1 MHNSD
6 ITRRAFVGAMTAVPL
21 LAQSDGWMD
30 LFNGRNLDGWRP
42 QGKLPSWKVAG
53 GLLSADG
60 AMCHLFYAGPVHGA
74 DFKNFE
80 LEVEA
85 MTRPSCNSGVYFHTT
100 YQDTGWPN
108 KGCEVQINNTQ
119 EREKKKTGSLYNLR
133 NSYKQ
138 FVPDNQ
144 WFKINILVRGKNV
157 QVRLNGMLMVDY
169 FEPTPHVIPP
179 SMEKERFLDHG
190 TFALQCHD
198 PESKAMF
205 RSVRVRPLPDSVTA
219 PGETT
224 FTADDTFKQIIANN
238 VRGIPMLDLHVH
250 PKGGLSVEQA
260 VAKSLR
266 DGIQYG
272 LAVNCGQ
279 GQPVTDDAG
288 ARKYVDSLKGLPVFI
303 AMQAEGRE
311 WLQMFSKSA
320 VSAFDYVFTDSMTW
334 TDNHGKRMRT
344 WLANE
349 VGTIADPQEFMDT
362 LVDRTVG
369 ILEREPVDIYVN
381 PTFVP
386 DQLAKD
392 YETLW
397 TPARREK
404 VVTAAA
410 KNHVAIEINNRYK
423 IPSASFIKLA
433 KQAGCKFTF
442 GTNNAGANDLGRSE
456 HAMQMVEECKLAPAD
471 FFVPLSPGST
481 KAVDRKGDA
490 LKKG

>member
-1 MHNSD
+1 MQNSD
-6 ITRRAFVGAMTAVPL
+6 FTRRAFVGAMTAIPL
-21 LAQSDGWMD
+21 LAQSDGWVD
-30 LFNGRNLDGWRP
+30 LFNGRSLEGWKPQGNLD
-42 QGKLPSWKVAG
+42 SWKVANG
-53 GLLSADG
+53 TLSADG
-60 AMCHLFYAGPVHGA
+60 QMCHLFYNGPVRGA

-80 LEVEA
+80 LEVET
-85 MTRPSCNSGVYFHTT
+85 MTRPSCNSGIYFHTT

-119 EREKKKTGSLYNLR
+119 AREKKKTGSLYNLR
-133 NSYKQ
+133 NNYKQ
-138 FVPDNQ
+138 YVPDNQ
-144 WFKINILVRGKNV
+144 WFMVNILVRGKSV

-169 FEPTPHVIPP
+169 LEPTPHVIPP

-198 PESKAMF
+198 PGSKALF
-205 RSVRVRPLPDSVTA
+205 RSVRVRPLADDVAS
-219 PGETT
+219 PGAT
-224 FTADDTFKQIIANN
+224 FTADDTFQQIIALG
-238 VRGIPMLDLHVH
+238 VRSIPMLDLHVH
-250 PKGGLSVEQA
+250 PKAGLSVEQA

-288 ARKYVDSLKGLPVFI
+288 ARRFAESLNGLPVFI
-303 AMQAEGRE
+303 GMQAEGRE

-320 VSAFDYVFTDSMTW
+320 VSDFDYVFTDSMTW

-344 WLANE
+344 WMRNE

-362 LVDRTVG
+362 LVDRAVG

-381 PTFVP
+381 PTYVP

-397 TPARREK
+397 TPGRREK

-410 KNHVAIEINNRYK
+410 KNHVAVEINNRYK
-423 IPSASFIKLA
+423 LPSPSFITLA

-442 GTNNAGANDLGRSE
+442 GTNNAGANDLGRCE
-456 HAMQMVEECKLAPAD
+456 YAMQMVEECKLTSQD
-471 FFVPLSPGST
+471 FFVPLSPGAT
-481 KAVDRKGDA
+481 KAVDRKGDM
-490 LKKG
+490 LKRG

>member
-1 MHNSD
+1 MRNSD
-6 ITRRAFVGAMTAVPL
+6 LTRRAFVGAMAAAPL
-21 LAQSDGWMD
+21 MAQNDGWVD
-30 LFNGRNLDGWRP
+30 LFNGRDLEGWKP
-42 QGKLPSWKVAG
+42 QGNLASWKVA
-53 GLLSADG
+53 DG
-60 AMCHLFYAGPVHGA
+60 VLTANGPMCHLFYNGPVRGA
-74 DFKNFE
+74 NFRNFE

-119 EREKKKTGSLYNLR
+119 PGEKKKSGSLYNLR
-133 NSYKQ
+133 NTYRQ

-144 WFKINILVRGKNV
+144 WFKLNIAVRGKNV
-157 QVRLNGMLMVDY
+157 QVRVNGMLMVDY
-169 FEPTPHVIPP
+169 YEPTPYVIPP

-198 PESKAMF
+198 PKSNSAF
-205 RSVRVRPLPDSVTA
+205 RGVKVRPLPDDTPT
-219 PGETT
+219 PGGATFAADET
-224 FTADDTFKQIIANN
+224 FRQIIAQN
-238 VRGIPMLDLHVH
+238 VRGVPMLDLHVH
-250 PKGGLSVEQA
+250 PKAGLSAEQA

-288 ARKYVDSLKGLPVFI
+288 ARRFIESLKGLPVFS

-311 WLQMFSKSA
+311 WLGMFSRSVVA
-320 VSAFDYVFTDSMTW
+320 QFDYVFTDSMTW
-334 TDNHGKRMRT
+334 TDNRGKRMRT
-344 WLANE
+344 WIPSE
-349 VGTIADPQEFMDT
+349 VGTISDPQEFMDT

-381 PTFVP
+381 PTFLP
-386 DQLAKD
+386 DLLAKD
-392 YETLW
+392 YEALW

-404 VVTAAA
+404 VVRAAA
-410 KNHVAIEINNRYK
+410 KNGVAIEINNRYK
-423 IPSASFIKLA
+423 IPSPSYIRLA
-433 KQAGCKFTF
+433 REAGCKFTF
-442 GTNNAGANDLGRSE
+442 GTNNAGAADLGRCE
-456 HAMQMVEECKLAPAD
+456 YALQMVEECKLAPGD
-471 FFVPLSPGST
+471 FFTPLTVGST
-481 KAVDRKGDA
+481 RAVDRKGDI

>member
-1 MHNSD
+1 MQNSD
-6 ITRRAFVGAMTAVPL
+6 ITRRAFVGALSAVPL
-21 LAQSDGWMD
+21 LGQSDGWVD
-30 LFNGRNLDGWRP
+30 LFNGKNLDGWRP
-42 QGKLPSWKVAG
+42 EGNLASWKVKD
-53 GLLSADG
+53 GLLLADG
-60 AMCHLFYAGPVHGA
+60 PMCHLFYAGPVHGG

-85 MTRPSCNSGVYFHTT
+85 MTQPSCNSGVYFHTA
-100 YQDTGWPN
+100 YQDSGWPN

-119 EREKKKTGSLYNLR
+119 EREKKKTASLYNLR
-133 NSYKQ
+133 NVYKQ
-138 FVPDNQ
+138 FVRDNE
-144 WFKINILVRGKNV
+144 WFKLNILVRGKSV
-157 QVRLNGMLMVDY
+157 QVRLNGILVVDY
-169 FEPTPHVIPP
+169 VEPTPHIIPP

-198 PESKAMF
+198 PASKAAF
-205 RSVRVRPLPDSVTA
+205 RKVSVRPLPDDAAA
-219 PGETT
+219 PGVTN
-224 FTADDTFKQIIANN
+224 FTADDTFKQIIALN

-250 PKGGLSVEQA
+250 PKAGLSAEQA

-266 DGIQYG
+266 DGIEYG

-288 ARKYVDSLKGLPVFI
+288 ARKFIDGLKGLPVFI

-311 WLQMFSKSA
+311 WLTMFSRSTVA
-320 VSAFDYVFTDSMTW
+320 AFDYVFTDSMTW
-334 TDNHGKRMRT
+334 TDNRGKRMRT
-344 WLANE
+344 WLPNE
-349 VGTIADPQEFMDT
+349 VGAISDAQEFMDT

-369 ILEREPVDIYVN
+369 ILEHEPVDIYVN

-423 IPSASFIKLA
+423 IPSASYIKLA

-442 GTNNAGANDLGRSE
+442 GTNNAGANDLGRCE
-456 HAMQMVEECKLAPAD
+456 YAMQMVEECKLTSQD

-490 LKKG
+490 LKKA